1 MNKDSTFNIKQGW
14 REKGFSLNELLV
26 VISIVGLLAS
36 PAIME
41 FTSPRNNVK
50 ASIMNMRADFNLAR
64 AEAINR
70 NQDVRIDFKFDTD
83 IDSDGDV
90 DDGYIICVDNAGG
103 TGCDAADIIL
113 KKSAFVTG
121 VKFYD
126 VDLRSVG
133 GPNITPAGDALNF
146 PMDGVTFSGNNF
158 SMESDG
164 TTAGN
169 KAGTVYLY
177 IPGGPTGMRV
187 APYAVVVSTKGRIR
201 VRLWHKDSLAWSTK

>member
-1 MNKDSTFNIKQGW
+1 MKKNNTFITKQG
-14 REKGFSLNELLV
+14 EQENGFSLIELLV

-36 PAIME
+36 QVIME

-64 AEAINR
+64 SEAINR
-70 NQDVRIDFKFDTD
+70 NQDVRIDFLSDAD
-83 IDSDGDV
+83 IDGDNDV

-103 TGCDAADIIL
+103 PGCDPADIIL

-133 GPNITPAGDALNF
+133 GPDCTT
-146 PMDGVTFSGNNF
+146 DGSSLTVTDGITFSGNNF
-158 SMESDG
+158 SMQSDG

-169 KAGTVYLY
+169 KAGTVYVY
-177 IPGGPTGMRV
+177 IPGGTTGMKV
-187 APYAVVVSTKGRIR
+187 APYAVVVSTKARIR
-201 VRLWHKDSLAWSTK
+201 VRLWRKDLLAWSTK

>member
-1 MNKDSTFNIKQGW
+1 MKKDSSFYIKQGW
-14 REKGFSLNELLV
+14 GENGFTLIELLV

-36 PAIME
+36 QAIME

-70 NQDVRIDFKFDTD
+70 NQDVRIDFKSDTD
-83 IDSDGDV
+83 IDGDGDV
-90 DDGYIICVDNAGG
+90 DDGYLICVDNAGG
-103 TGCDAADIIL
+103 PGCDPADMIL

-133 GPNITPAGDALNF
+133 GPYCTPDGSSLTVK
-146 PMDGVTFSGNNF
+146 DGVTFSGNNF
-158 SMESDG
+158 SMQSDG

-169 KAGTVYLY
+169 KAGTVYVY
-177 IPGGPTGMRV
+177 IPGGPTGMKV

-201 VRLWHKDSLAWSTK
+201 VRLWRKDSLAWSTK